1 LFWKATVPAATTVGA
16 GIIQADALESGSVFG
31 QEQAVRA
38 LLSAAACCGRC
49 RCVVSLPLAGAIV
62 VGAAAV
68 SVLLMAAVRRRL
80 AAPLV
85 NEPARGTPMMTFVGT
100 AFAVLLAFITL
111 AAFQTYNGAKA
122 GAATEAVAL
131 LDMFKSAGF
140 FPASERDELRGDF
153 VCYGRAVIHHEWP
166 AMRRGERAPLVDA
179 WISAYRTVFQR
190 LTLRSAGERLGLQDM
205 LASARDRTDGRRDR
219 LSETTP
225 SVPTPLW
232 VGLVVAGCIVVLIQL
247 VMTDP
252 REHMLVQGGMI
263 ACVAAMVSI
272 GLLLINFLDHPYR
285 SGPGRI
291 QPTEMTATLTM
302 TLHKEPGLRLPCR
315 VDGVPFGA

>member
-1 LFWKATVPAATTVGA
+1 M
-16 GIIQADALESGSVFG
+16 
-31 QEQAVRA
+31 RA
-38 LLSAAACCGRC
+38 LLSAAACCGRS

-205 LASARDRTDGRRDR
+205 LASAGDRTDGRRDR

>member
-1 LFWKATVPAATTVGA
+1 
-16 GIIQADALESGSVFG
+16 
-31 QEQAVRA
+31 VRA
-38 LLSAAACCGRC
+38 LLSAAACCWC
-49 RCVVSLPLAGAIV
+49 AVSLLLAGAIV

-80 AAPLV
+80 ATPLV
-85 NEPARGTPMMTFVGT
+85 NEPARGTPMLTFVGT

-111 AAFQTYNGAKA
+111 AAFQTYNGAKT

-131 LDMFKSAGF
+131 LGMFKSAGF

-153 VCYGRAVIHHEWP
+153 VCYGRAVTHHEWP

-205 LASARDRTDGRRDR
+205 LASTRDRTGGRRDR
-219 LSETTP
+219 LREATP

-232 VGLVVAGCIVVLIQL
+232 VGLVVGGCIAVLIQL
-247 VMTDP
+247 VMADR
-252 REHMLVQGGMI
+252 RERLLFQGAMI
-263 ACVAAMVSI
+263 GGVAAMVSI
-272 GLLLINFLDHPYR
+272 GLLLINFLDHPYS
-285 SGPGRI
+285 SGPGSI

-302 TLHKEPGLRLPCR
+302 MRHQEPGLRVPCR
-315 VDGVPFGA
+315 DDGVPFPG

>member
-1 LFWKATVPAATTVGA
+1 
-16 GIIQADALESGSVFG
+16 
-31 QEQAVRA
+31 VRA

-49 RCVVSLPLAGAIV
+49 WCVVSLLLGGAIV

-85 NEPARGTPMMTFVGT
+85 NEPARGTTMITFVGT

-111 AAFQTYNGAKA
+111 AAFQTYNGAKT

-166 AMRRGERAPLVDA
+166 TMRRGERAPLVDA
-179 WISAYRTVFQR
+179 WIAAYRTVFQR

-219 LSETTP
+219 LSEATP
-225 SVPTPLW
+225 SVPTPVW
-232 VGLVVAGCIVVLIQL
+232 VGLVLAGCIAVLIQL
-247 VMTDP
+247 VMADP
-252 REHMLVQGGMI
+252 REHMLVQGVMI
-263 ACVAAMVSI
+263 GGVAAMVSI

-285 SGPGRI
+285 SGPGSI
-291 QPTEMTATLTM
+291 QPREMTATLTM
-302 TLHKEPGLRLPCR
+302 MREQEPGLRVPCR
-315 VDGVPFGA
+315 ADGVAFPD